1 MTRFDTILWDV
12 DGTLLDF
19 AAAEEAAIRSLFAD
33 FGLGICTEAMLARY
47 SEINKNYWRALERG
61 EMTKP
66 EILTRRF
73 EDFFAAEGLAGPP
86 AAEFNAA
93 YQRRLGDTIV
103 YCDGSD
109 KLVAS
114 LRGRFRQYAVSNGT
128 VAAQTR
134 KLARSGF
141 DKLMDGIFLSERIG
155 YEKPAAEFFDAVF
168 REIGEERR
176 ASAIIAGDSLTSDI
190 AGANRAGIAS
200 CWYNPGGA
208 RNDSG
213 AKPDYE
219 IKDLNEILNILRG
232 E

>member
-1 MTRFDTILWDV
+1 MARFDTILWDV

-19 AAAEEAAIRSLFAD
+19 SAAEEAAIRSLFAD
-33 FGLGICTEAMLARY
+33 FGLGVCTDAMLARY
-47 SEINKNYWRALERG
+47 SEINRNYWRALERG

-73 EDFFAAEGLAGPP
+73 EDFFAAEGLSGPSP
-86 AAEFNAA
+86 AEFNAA
-93 YQRRLGDTIV
+93 YQTRLGDTIV

-114 LRGRFRQYAVSNGT
+114 LRGKVRQYAVSNGT

-141 DKLMDGIFLSERIG
+141 DSLMDGIFLSERIG
-155 YEKPAAEFFDAVF
+155 WEKPAKEFFDAVF

-176 ASAIIAGDSLTSDI
+176 AGSIIVGDSLTSDI
-190 AGANRAGIAS
+190 AGANRAGIKS
-200 CWYNPGGA
+200 CWYNPRGA
-208 RNDSG
+208 ENG
-213 AKPDYE
+213 TNAKPDFE
-219 IKDLNEILNILRG
+219 IKDLREILEIL
-232 E
+232 

>member
-1 MTRFDTILWDV
+1 MARFDTILWDV

-33 FGLGICTEAMLARY
+33 FGLGVCTDAMLVRY
-47 SEINKNYWRALERG
+47 SEINRNYWRALERG

-73 EDFFAAEGLAGPP
+73 EDFFAAEGLSGPSP
-86 AAEFNAA
+86 AEFNAA
-93 YQRRLGDTIV
+93 YQTRLGDTIV

-114 LRGRFRQYAVSNGT
+114 LRGKVRQYAVSNGT

-141 DKLMDGIFLSERIG
+141 DSLMDGIFLSERIG
-155 YEKPAAEFFDAVF
+155 WEKPAKEFFDAVF

-176 ASAIIAGDSLTSDI
+176 AGSIIVGDSLTSDI
-190 AGANRAGIAS
+190 AGANRAGIKS
-200 CWYNPGGA
+200 CWYNPRGA
-208 RNDSG
+208 ENNTAAR
-213 AKPDYE
+213 PDYE
-219 IKDLNEILNILRG
+219 IRSLEVVLKII
-232 E
+232 

>member
-1 MTRFDTILWDV
+1 MARFDTILWDV

-19 AAAEEAAIRSLFAD
+19 GGAEEAAIRSLFAD
-33 FGLGICTEAMLARY
+33 FGLGVCTDAMLARY
-47 SEINKNYWRALERG
+47 SEINRNYWRALERG

-73 EDFFAAEGLAGPP
+73 EDFFAAEGLSGPSP
-86 AAEFNAA
+86 AEFNAA
-93 YQRRLGDTIV
+93 YQTRLGDTIV

-114 LRGRFRQYAVSNGT
+114 LRGKVRQYAVSNGT

-141 DKLMDGIFLSERIG
+141 DRLMDGTFLSERIG
-155 YEKPAAEFFDAVF
+155 WEKPAKEFFDAVF

-176 ASAIIAGDSLTSDI
+176 AGSIIVGDSLTSDI
-190 AGANRAGIAS
+190 AGANRAGIKS
-200 CWYNPGGA
+200 CWYNPRGA
-208 RNDSG
+208 ENG
-213 AKPDYE
+213 TNAKPDFE
-219 IKDLNEILNILRG
+219 IKDLREILEIL
-232 E
+232 

>member
-1 MTRFDTILWDV
+1 MAHFDTILWDV

-33 FGLGICTEAMLARY
+33 FGLGVCTDAMLVRY
-47 SEINKNYWRALERG
+47 SEINRNYWRALERG

-73 EDFFAAEGLAGPP
+73 EDFFAAEGLSGPSP
-86 AAEFNAA
+86 AEFNAA
-93 YQRRLGDTIV
+93 YQTRLGDTIV

-114 LRGRFRQYAVSNGT
+114 LRGKVRQYAVSNGT

-141 DKLMDGIFLSERIG
+141 DRLMDGIFLSERIG
-155 YEKPAAEFFDAVF
+155 WEMLEKELFDAVF

-176 ASAIIAGDSLTSDI
+176 AGSIIVGDSLTSDI
-190 AGANRAGIAS
+190 AGANRAGIKS
-200 CWYNPGGA
+200 CWYNPRGTENGT
-208 RNDSG
+208 NT
-213 AKPDYE
+213 KPDFE
-219 IKDLNEILNILRG
+219 IKDLREILEIL
-232 E
+232 

>member
-1 MTRFDTILWDV
+1 MARFDTILWDV

-19 AAAEEAAIRSLFAD
+19 GAAEEAAIRSLFAD
-33 FGLGICTEAMLARY
+33 FGLGVCTDAMLARY
-47 SEINKNYWRALERG
+47 SEINRNYWRALERG

-73 EDFFAAEGLAGPP
+73 EDFFAAEGLSGPSP
-86 AAEFNAA
+86 AEFNAA
-93 YQRRLGDTIV
+93 YQTRLGDTIV

-114 LRGRFRQYAVSNGT
+114 LRGKVRQYAVSNGT

-141 DKLMDGIFLSERIG
+141 DSLMDGIFLSERIG
-155 YEKPAAEFFDAVF
+155 YEKPAKEFFDAVF

-176 ASAIIAGDSLTSDI
+176 AGSIIVGDSLTSDI
-190 AGANRAGIAS
+190 AGANRAGIKS
-200 CWYNPGGA
+200 CWYNPRGA
-208 RNDSG
+208 ENG
-213 AKPDYE
+213 TNAKPDFE
-219 IKDLNEILNILRG
+219 IKDLREILEIL
-232 E
+232 

>member
-1 MTRFDTILWDV
+1 MKRFGTILWDV

-33 FGLGICTEAMLARY
+33 FGLGPCTDAMLARY
-47 SEINKNYWRALERG
+47 SEINKKYWLALERG

-66 EILTRRF
+66 EILVRRF
-73 EDFFAAEGLAGPP
+73 EDFFAAEGISGPS
-86 AAEFNAA
+86 ASEFNAA

-103 YCDGSD
+103 YRDGSD

-114 LRGRFRQYAVSNGT
+114 LRGKVRQYAVSNGT

-141 DKLMDGIFLSERIG
+141 DKLMDGIFLSEQIG
-155 YEKPAAEFFDAVF
+155 YEKPAKEFFDAVF

-176 ASAIIAGDSLTSDI
+176 SGSIIVGDSLTSDI
-190 AGANRAGIAS
+190 EGANRAGIKS
-200 CWYNPGGA
+200 CWYNPRGA
-208 RNDSG
+208 ENG
-213 AKPDYE
+213 TNAKPDYE
-219 IKDLNEILNILRG
+219 IRNLNEIEKIL
-232 E
+232 

>member
-1 MTRFDTILWDV
+1 MAHFDTILWDV

-33 FGLGICTEAMLARY
+33 FGLGVCTDAMLVRY
-47 SEINKNYWRALERG
+47 SEINRNYWRALERG

-73 EDFFAAEGLAGPP
+73 EDFFAAEGLSGPSP
-86 AAEFNAA
+86 AEFNAA
-93 YQRRLGDTIV
+93 YQTRLGDTIV

-114 LRGRFRQYAVSNGT
+114 LRGKVRQYAVSNGT

-141 DKLMDGIFLSERIG
+141 DRFMDGIFLSERIG
-155 YEKPAAEFFDAVF
+155 YEKPAKEFFDAVF

-176 ASAIIAGDSLTSDI
+176 AGSIIVGDSLTSDI
-190 AGANRAGIAS
+190 AGANRAGIKS
-200 CWYNPGGA
+200 CWYNPRGTENGT
-208 RNDSG
+208 NT
-213 AKPDYE
+213 KPDFE
-219 IKDLNEILNILRG
+219 IKDLREILEIL
-232 E
+232 

>member
-1 MTRFDTILWDV
+1 MARFDTILWDV

-33 FGLGICTEAMLARY
+33 FGLGVCTDAMLVRY
-47 SEINKNYWRALERG
+47 SEINRNYWRALERG
-61 EMTKP
+61 EMAKP

-73 EDFFAAEGLAGPP
+73 EDFFAAEGLSGPSP
-86 AAEFNAA
+86 AEFNAA
-93 YQRRLGDTIV
+93 YQTRLGDTIV

-114 LRGRFRQYAVSNGT
+114 LRGKVRQYAVSNGT

-141 DKLMDGIFLSERIG
+141 DSLMDGIFLSEQIG
-155 YEKPAAEFFDAVF
+155 WEKPAKEFFDAVF

-176 ASAIIAGDSLTSDI
+176 AGSIIVGDSLTSDI
-190 AGANRAGIAS
+190 AGANRAGIKS
-200 CWYNPGGA
+200 CWYNPRGA
-208 RNDSG
+208 ENG
-213 AKPDYE
+213 TNAKPDFE
-219 IKDLNEILNILRG
+219 IKDLREILEIL
-232 E
+232 

>member
-1 MTRFDTILWDV
+1 MARFDTILWDV

-33 FGLGICTEAMLARY
+33 FGLGVCTDAMLARY
-47 SEINKNYWRALERG
+47 SEINRNYWRALERG

-73 EDFFAAEGLAGPP
+73 EDFFAAEGLSGPSP
-86 AAEFNAA
+86 AEFNAA
-93 YQRRLGDTIV
+93 YQTRLGDTIV

-114 LRGRFRQYAVSNGT
+114 LRGKVRQYAVSNGT

-141 DKLMDGIFLSERIG
+141 DRLMDGIFLSERIG
-155 YEKPAAEFFDAVF
+155 WEKPAKEFFDAVF

-176 ASAIIAGDSLTSDI
+176 AGSIIVGDSLTSDI
-190 AGANRAGIAS
+190 AGANLAGIKS
-200 CWYNPGGA
+200 CWYNPRGA
-208 RNDSG
+208 ENG
-213 AKPDYE
+213 TNAKPDFE
-219 IKDLNEILNILRG
+219 IKDLREILEIL
-232 E
+232 

>member
-1 MTRFDTILWDV
+1 MARFDTILWDV

-19 AAAEEAAIRSLFAD
+19 AAAEEAAIRSLFVD
-33 FGLGICTEAMLARY
+33 FGLGVCTDAMHVRY
-47 SEINKNYWRALERG
+47 SEINRNYWRALERG

-73 EDFFAAEGLAGPP
+73 EDFFAAEGLSGPSP
-86 AAEFNAA
+86 AEFNAA
-93 YQRRLGDTIV
+93 YQTRLGDTIV

-114 LRGRFRQYAVSNGT
+114 LRGKVRQYAVSNGT

-141 DKLMDGIFLSERIG
+141 DRLMDGTFLSERIG
-155 YEKPAAEFFDAVF
+155 WEKPAKEFFDAVF

-176 ASAIIAGDSLTSDI
+176 AGSIIVGDSLTSDI
-190 AGANRAGIAS
+190 AGANRAGIKS
-200 CWYNPGGA
+200 CWYNPRGA
-208 RNDSG
+208 ENG
-213 AKPDYE
+213 TNAKPDFE
-219 IKDLNEILNILRG
+219 IKDLREILEIL
-232 E
+232 

>member
-1 MTRFDTILWDV
+1 MARFDTILWDV

-33 FGLGICTEAMLARY
+33 FGLGVCTDAMLARY
-47 SEINKNYWRALERG
+47 SEINRNYWRALERG

-73 EDFFAAEGLAGPP
+73 EDFFAAEGLSGPSP
-86 AAEFNAA
+86 AEFNAA

-114 LRGRFRQYAVSNGT
+114 LRGKVRQYAVSNGT

-141 DKLMDGIFLSERIG
+141 DSLMDGIFLSERIG
-155 YEKPAAEFFDAVF
+155 WEKPAKEFFDAVF

-176 ASAIIAGDSLTSDI
+176 AGSIIVGDSLTSDI
-190 AGANRAGIAS
+190 AGANRAGIKS
-200 CWYNPGGA
+200 CWYNPRGA
-208 RNDSG
+208 ENG
-213 AKPDYE
+213 TNAKPDFE
-219 IKDLNEILNILRG
+219 IKDLREILEIL
-232 E
+232 

>member
-1 MTRFDTILWDV
+1 MARFDTILWDV

-33 FGLGICTEAMLARY
+33 FGLGVCTDAMLARY
-47 SEINKNYWRALERG
+47 SEINRNYWRALERG

-73 EDFFAAEGLAGPP
+73 EDFFAAEGLSGPSP
-86 AAEFNAA
+86 AEFNAA
-93 YQRRLGDTIV
+93 YQTRLGDTIV

-114 LRGRFRQYAVSNGT
+114 LRGKVRQYAVSNGT

-141 DKLMDGIFLSERIG
+141 DRLMDGTFLSERIG
-155 YEKPAAEFFDAVF
+155 WEKPAKEFFDAVF

-176 ASAIIAGDSLTSDI
+176 AGSIIVGDSLTSDI
-190 AGANRAGIAS
+190 AGANRAGIKS
-200 CWYNPGGA
+200 CWYNPRGA
-208 RNDSG
+208 ENG
-213 AKPDYE
+213 TNAKPDFE
-219 IKDLNEILNILRG
+219 IKDLGEILEIL
-232 E
+232 